1 MSRTY
6 NGGQYTFSF
15 EVSGAVNPENLS
27 RDFFKK
33 LRNPESLKPLLTDEQ
48 YIVYDTLIL
57 FKEYVEDDYVY
68 RTLDGIERLD
78 DFDESGFSVGFAS
91 PRFFTTE
98 QVKDLYLNVVIPIF
112 TSCDIASKP
121 TGEFTEHHTYT
132 ETTAKSHKIAF
143 C

>member
-15 EVSGAVNPENLS
+15 EVSGCVNPENLS
-27 RDFFKK
+27 KEFFKK
-33 LRNPESLKPLLTDEQ
+33 LRNPESLKSLLTDEQ
-48 YIVYDTLIL
+48 YAVYDTLIL

-78 DFDESGFSVGFAS
+78 DYDESGFSIGFAS
-91 PRFFTTE
+91 PRFFTSE
-98 QVKDLYLNVVIPIF
+98 EVKAIYLNVVIPIF

-121 TGEFTEHHTYT
+121 TGEFTEHHNYT
-132 ETTAKSHKIAF
+132 ETTGKSHHISF

>member
-6 NGGQYTFSF
+6 NGGQYTSSF
-15 EVSGAVNPENLS
+15 EVSGCVNPENLS
-27 RDFFKK
+27 KEFFKK
-33 LRNPESLKPLLTDEQ
+33 LRNPESLKSLLTDEQ
-48 YIVYDTLIL
+48 YAVYDTLIL

-78 DFDESGFSVGFAS
+78 DYDESGFSIGFAS
-91 PRFFTTE
+91 PRFFTSE
-98 QVKDLYLNVVIPIF
+98 EVKAIYLNVVIPIF

-121 TGEFTEHHTYT
+121 TGEFTEYHNYT
-132 ETTAKSHKIAF
+132 ETTGKSHHISF

>member
-15 EVSGAVNPENLS
+15 EVSGCVNPENLS
-27 RDFFKK
+27 KEFFKK
-33 LRNPESLKPLLTDEQ
+33 LRNPESLKSLLTDEQ
-48 YIVYDTLIL
+48 YAVYDTLIL
-57 FKEYVEDDYVY
+57 FKEYVQDDYVY

-78 DFDESGFSVGFAS
+78 DYDESGFSIGFAS
-91 PRFFTTE
+91 PRFFTSE
-98 QVKDLYLNVVIPIF
+98 EVKAIYLNVVIPIF

-121 TGEFTEHHTYT
+121 TGEFTEYHNYT
-132 ETTAKSHKIAF
+132 ETTGKSHHISF